1 MEAINLIE
9 KFQDRKEEFLS
20 KLENKYYFT
29 KNNDTNKKF
38 EVGQIIEFY
47 GGMNNDILYRSEI
60 LGFDKNDSDIYVLW
74 DCYWF
79 PIKDTE
85 IRQIKIIK

>member
-20 KLENKYYFT
+20 KLKNKYYFT

-79 PIKDTE
+79 PIKDKE

>member
-1 MEAINLIE
+1 MGSSGSGKSTLI
-9 KFQDRKEEFLS
+9 
-20 KLENKYYFT
+20 
-29 KNNDTNKKF
+29 
-38 EVGQIIEFY
+38 
-47 GGMNNDILYRSEI
+47 NDILYRSEI

>member
-20 KLENKYYFT
+20 KLEIKNYFT

-79 PIKDTE
+79 HIKDTE

>member
-20 KLENKYYFT
+20 KLENKNYFT

-38 EVGQIIEFY
+38 
-47 GGMNNDILYRSEI
+47 
-60 LGFDKNDSDIYVLW
+60 
-74 DCYWF
+74 
-79 PIKDTE
+79 
-85 IRQIKIIK
+85 

>member
-20 KLENKYYFT
+20 KLENKNYFT

-79 PIKDTE
+79 PIKDIE
-85 IRQIKIIK
+85 KREIKIIK